1 MFAEPITAVIA
12 TRDRGKAIDAAA
24 QSILANRHPAL
35 RLVVV
40 DQSRDDASE
49 SALLG
54 LRSDPRL
61 TYLRSDTIGLSRARN
76 IGLRLA
82 ETELVAFTDD
92 DCEVSHDWL
101 QKLQSV
107 FEQHPEVAVVF
118 CSVRPGPH
126 DQTVGFIPSYECR
139 GTRVIHTIAE
149 KPRARGIGAGMA
161 VRRQPVLVLGG
172 FGEQLGA
179 GARFPAGEDGDIAV
193 RSLIGGFAVCETDR
207 TFVTHHGFRTWAEG
221 KHLARRDWLGIGAA
235 CAKPLRAGYW
245 SFARVPVYELFVE
258 ALSAPMDDL
267 MHLRRPRGMGRGA
280 HFLRGFARGI
290 VAPFDRDRLL
300 FKGTRA

>member
-172 FGEQLGA
+172 FDEQLGA

-193 RSLIGGFAVCETDR
+193 RSLIGRGMRQAIARRLLVIRPR
-207 TFVTHHGFRTWAEG
+207 TGLRIVRGGALRAHGRSHASPPPAGHGSWRPL
-221 KHLARRDWLGIGAA
+221 LAR
-235 CAKPLRAGYW
+235 LRAGN
-245 SFARVPVYELFVE
+245 
-258 ALSAPMDDL
+258 
-267 MHLRRPRGMGRGA
+267 RRP
-280 HFLRGFARGI
+280 LRSR
-290 VAPFDRDRLL
+290 
-300 FKGTRA
+300 